1 MQTALRD
8 RATELLKR
16 RKIAEWGA
24 FYRGQFEWDN
34 AGHYH
39 PAAAL
44 LYLLARK
51 RELLEDIPSRLLRE
65 LARKRDCSHG
75 IVPCDRISASAKAS
89 WLRVG
94 FKFET
99 TVNLAPN
106 AITHAQW

>member
-51 RELLEDIPSRLLRE
+51 REDIPSRLLRE

-89 WLRVG
+89 WLRAG